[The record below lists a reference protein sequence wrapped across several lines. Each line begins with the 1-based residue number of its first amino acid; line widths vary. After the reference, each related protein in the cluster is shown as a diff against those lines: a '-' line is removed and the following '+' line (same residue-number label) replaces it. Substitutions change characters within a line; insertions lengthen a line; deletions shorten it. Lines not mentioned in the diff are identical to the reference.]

1 MNAMANGSSP
11 LSLAE
16 LIRGFFF
23 FGSLELEDFGT
34 NAADSFGP
42 AKQKEA
48 RPIVQVI

>member
-11 LSLAE
+11 LSLA
-16 LIRGFFF
+16 
-23 FGSLELEDFGT
+23 ELEDFGT